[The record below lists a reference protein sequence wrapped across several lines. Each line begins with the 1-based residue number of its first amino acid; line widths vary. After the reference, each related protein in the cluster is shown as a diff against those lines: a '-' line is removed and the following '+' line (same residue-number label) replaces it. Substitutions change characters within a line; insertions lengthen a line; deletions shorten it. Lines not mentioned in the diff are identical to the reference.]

1 MPRYYLYMCGAFL
14 LRLSSAKA
22 MLTSMINI
30 SVKSLLIITATVT
43 FVANAGLYKGLD
55 DEGNV
60 VYSDTPFDDA
70 EKMTL
75 PPLTVVDA
83 PKVKAKEEVI
93 SEDQPAETK
102 YTRLTILSPKNDQ
115 VIWNEPALT
124 VALQLKPALN
134 TAQGHNTWLI
144 MDGKPLVKNSTSLS
158 LQIGRADR
166 GTHTLQAQVRNKKGS
181 ILKRSQT
188 ITVHIKN
195 TVISR

>member
-1 MPRYYLYMCGAFL
+1 MVA
-14 LRLSSAKA
+14 
-22 MLTSMINI
+22 
-30 SVKSLLIITATVT
+30 

-93 SEDQPAETK
+93 SEDEPAETK
-102 YTRLTILSPKNDQ
+102 YTSLTILSPKNDQ

-166 GTHTLQAQVRNKKGS
+166 GEHTLQAQVRNKKGV

-188 ITVHIKN
+188 VTVHIKN